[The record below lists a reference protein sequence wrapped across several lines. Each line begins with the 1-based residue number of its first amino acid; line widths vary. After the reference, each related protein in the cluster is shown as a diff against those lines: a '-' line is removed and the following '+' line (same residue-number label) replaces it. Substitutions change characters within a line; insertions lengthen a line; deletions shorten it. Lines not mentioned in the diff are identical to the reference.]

1 MLEFIKSIFYGIVE
15 GITEW
20 LPISSTGHLILFEK
34 FFGFNLS
41 NEFMEFYRVVIQLGA
56 IMAVVLIYWNKI
68 WPFHSKKNKQDI
80 HWKNPANYGFYGG
93 LQKFIEN
100 YVYLDK
106 IIMWLKIA
114 VACLPAA
121 ILGLFLDDW
130 MDAHFYNFPTVAITL
145 LIYGVGFIIVENMRN
160 QGQIKSKTTSI
171 STLSF
176 KTALIIGAFQVLSMI
191 PGTSRSGATILGAIL
206 IGCSREV
213 AAEFSFF
220 LAIPVMF
227 GASGLKAVK
236 LVGSIDFNSQII
248 VCLITGILVSF
259 IVSIIAIKFLMGYI
273 RKHDFKAFGYYRIV
287 LAIILFIYMI
297 CSAIF
302 A

>member
-106 IIMWLKIA
+106 IVMWLKIA

-160 QGQIKSKTTSI
+160 QGQIKSKTKSI

-273 RKHDFKAFGYYRIV
+273 RKHDFKVFGYYRIV

-297 CSAIF
+297 CSTIF

>member
-145 LIYGVGFIIVENMRN
+145 LIYGIGFIIVENMRN
-160 QGQIKSKTTSI
+160 QGQIKSKTKSI
-171 STLSF
+171 TTLSF

-273 RKHDFKAFGYYRIV
+273 RKHDFKVFGYYRIV

-297 CSAIF
+297 CSTIF

>member
-56 IMAVVLIYWNKI
+56 IMAVVLIYWSKI

-160 QGQIKSKTTSI
+160 QGQIKSKTKSI
-171 STLSF
+171 TTLSF

>member
-41 NEFMEFYRVVIQLGA
+41 YEFMEFYRVVIQLGA

-106 IIMWLKIA
+106 IVMWLKIA

-145 LIYGVGFIIVENMRN
+145 LVYGVGFIIVENMRN
-160 QGQIKSKTTSI
+160 QGQIKSKTKSI

-273 RKHDFKAFGYYRIV
+273 RKHDFKVFGYYRIV

>member
-41 NEFMEFYRVVIQLGA
+41 DEFMEFYRVVIQLGA
-56 IMAVVLIYWNKI
+56 IMAVVLIYWSKI

-80 HWKNPANYGFYGG
+80 HWKNPANFGFYGG

-106 IIMWLKIA
+106 IVMWLKIA

-259 IVSIIAIKFLMGYI
+259 IVSVIAIKFLMGYI